1 MEIKENK
8 EEFIQM
14 SDKVLGRVTWNVG
27 FVFIQYLNIGLLD
40 LPLFDWK
47 SLQEIFLRK
56 VYYIPKSSF
65 QFYFKFYFFFFQL
78 FSICSLP
85 YLNSHSFL
93 VNYRTQT
100 FRVRLRNSPSPPL
113 FPRYLSDGIFALLIK
128 VWNHFCTGEYSDTAA
143 QLIQTFEFS
152 FPNSRLPRKRR
163 L

>member
-65 QFYFKFYFFFFQL
+65 QFYFKFYFFFFL
-78 FSICSLP
+78 TFFNMFTTLPKFAFFSCKLP
-85 YLNSHSFL
+85 YTNFQS
-93 VNYRTQT
+93 
-100 FRVRLRNSPSPPL
+100 
-113 FPRYLSDGIFALLIK
+113 
-128 VWNHFCTGEYSDTAA
+128 
-143 QLIQTFEFS
+143 
-152 FPNSRLPRKRR
+152 
-163 L
+163 